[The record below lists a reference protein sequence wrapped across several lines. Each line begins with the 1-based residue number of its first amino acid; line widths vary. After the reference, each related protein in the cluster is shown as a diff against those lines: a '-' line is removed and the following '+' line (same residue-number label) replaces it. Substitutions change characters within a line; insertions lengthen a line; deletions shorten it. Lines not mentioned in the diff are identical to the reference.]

1 MSKSSKNAE
10 RVALLNDYDS
20 EEDDFFLKGPSSSK
34 DKVIFFSFWV
44 LNAVFNDNITP
55 LKLRIL
61 HFDQLQISYNLV

>member
-61 HFDQLQISYNLV
+61 HFNQLQISYNLV